1 MRFAECMREN
11 GVREFPDPDASGEL
25 TIDGVVNGSSLD
37 TSTAAW
43 KGAIGA
49 CKDLEP
55 SGFTGHKRSSEQQSA
70 ALEFAQ
76 CIRENGV
83 TDFPD
88 PTAGAPLVDTN
99 RIPSSSR
106 PGGMDI
112 LNAAMRTCG
121 DDSRVG
127 WGWGAGEAADVAG
140 GRDGRPGCRGPRRAV
155 VVVSDGEETT
165 AAAPQAPA
173 NTAKVEKG
181 RLSAVVSLSGILS
194 YRSPYVAP

>member
-1 MRFAECMREN
+1 MNVRRTLPALAVVALISAGCGSDAPSETGTATTTGTGNKPATKREKAVRFAECMREN
-11 GVREFPDPDASGEL
+11 GVPEFPDPDASGEL

-55 SGFTGHKRSSEQQSA
+55 SGFTGHKRSSEQQTA

-88 PTAGAPLVDTN
+88 PTAGQPLVDTN
-99 RIPSSSR
+99 RIPSSAR
-106 PGGMDI
+106 PGGMD
-112 LNAAMRTCG
+112 RPQ
-121 DDSRVG
+121 R
-127 WGWGAGEAADVAG
+127 
-140 GRDGRPGCRGPRRAV
+140 RDAEVRR
-155 VVVSDGEETT
+155 
-165 AAAPQAPA
+165 
-173 NTAKVEKG
+173 
-181 RLSAVVSLSGILS
+181 
-194 YRSPYVAP
+194 

>member
-1 MRFAECMREN
+1 MTMRRTSRALAALALLALIGAGCSSGAAENGDTGTGSSVGAGTSTAKKPATNREKAVRFAECMREN
-11 GVREFPDPDASGEL
+11 GVPEFPDPDGSGEL
-25 TIDGVVNGSSLD
+25 TIDGVVNGSSVD
-37 TSTAAW
+37 PSGAAW
-43 KGAIGA
+43 TQAIGA

-55 SGFTGHKRSSEQQSA
+55 SGFTGHERGSEQQTA

-88 PTAGAPLVDTN
+88 PTAGTPLVDTN

-121 DDSRVG
+121 DEF
-127 WGWGAGEAADVAG
+127 A
-140 GRDGRPGCRGPRRAV
+140 
-155 VVVSDGEETT
+155 
-165 AAAPQAPA
+165 
-173 NTAKVEKG
+173 G
-181 RLSAVVSLSGILS
+181 RLGLGS
-194 YRSPYVAP
+194 R

>member
-1 MRFAECMREN
+1 MNMRRTLPALAVVALISAGCGSNAPSETGTATTTGTGNRPATTREKAVRFAECMREN
-11 GVREFPDPDASGEL
+11 GVPEFPDPDASGEL

-43 KGAIGA
+43 KGAISA

-55 SGFTGHKRSSEQQSA
+55 SGFTGHKRSSEQQTA

-88 PTAGAPLVDTN
+88 PTAGQPLVDTN
-99 RIPSSSR
+99 RIPSSAR

-112 LNAAMRTCG
+112 LNAAMKKCG
-121 DDSRVG
+121 DDL
-127 WGWGAGEAADVAG
+127 A
-140 GRDGRPGCRGPRRAV
+140 
-155 VVVSDGEETT
+155 
-165 AAAPQAPA
+165 
-173 NTAKVEKG
+173 G
-181 RLSAVVSLSGILS
+181 RLGLGS
-194 YRSPYVAP
+194 R

>member
-11 GVREFPDPDASGEL
+11 GVPEFPDPDASGEL

-55 SGFTGHKRSSEQQSA
+55 SGFTGHKRSSEQQTA

-88 PTAGAPLVDTN
+88 PTAGQPLVDTN
-99 RIPSSSR
+99 RIPSSAR

-112 LNAAMRTCG
+112 LNAAMQKCG
-121 DDSRVG
+121 DDL
-127 WGWGAGEAADVAG
+127 A
-140 GRDGRPGCRGPRRAV
+140 
-155 VVVSDGEETT
+155 
-165 AAAPQAPA
+165 
-173 NTAKVEKG
+173 G
-181 RLSAVVSLSGILS
+181 RLGLGS
-194 YRSPYVAP
+194 R

>member
-1 MRFAECMREN
+1 MNVRRTLPALAVVALISAGCGSDAPSETGTTANTPATEREQAVRFAECMREN
-11 GVREFPDPDASGEL
+11 GVRAFPDPDASGEL

-55 SGFTGHKRSSEQQSA
+55 SGFTGRKRSTEQQTA

-112 LNAAMRTCG
+112 LNAAMRKCG
-121 DDSRVG
+121 DEF
-127 WGWGAGEAADVAG
+127 A
-140 GRDGRPGCRGPRRAV
+140 
-155 VVVSDGEETT
+155 
-165 AAAPQAPA
+165 
-173 NTAKVEKG
+173 G
-181 RLSAVVSLSGILS
+181 RLGLGS
-194 YRSPYVAP
+194 R